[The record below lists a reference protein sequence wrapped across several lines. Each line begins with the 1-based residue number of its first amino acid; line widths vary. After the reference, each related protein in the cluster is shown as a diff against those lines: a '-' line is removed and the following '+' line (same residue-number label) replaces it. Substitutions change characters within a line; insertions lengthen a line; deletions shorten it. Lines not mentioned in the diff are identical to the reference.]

1 MKTFLALTLASACGA
16 VFAQSPAA
24 NPMPDGSR
32 DMYVGLGIVSAP
44 EYAGASQ
51 RRTALQ
57 PLIQM
62 EWSNGIFVSG
72 LSAGMHLSRQ
82 PSLEFGPLVALHS
95 GRDRDGDNGG
105 AGGITD
111 QFPGFVDPGRVTGS
125 GVTLRAEPDGL
136 DGIDD
141 IKVRLQGG
149 AFLNYYLTPSVRLT
163 SSLLYGAG
171 NARDGLVLNLGV
183 QRLAFDLGPQHRVS
197 LVAGANIVNR
207 GYNSAFFGV
216 TDPQA
221 RASGYSL
228 YAPDGGVKDVYV
240 GAGWNWALSRSWMV
254 SSGARVSGLVGDAR
268 RSPLVQRSTNVSVST
283 GLAYRF

>member
-16 VFAQSPAA
+16 AFAQSPAA

-32 DMYVGLGIVSAP
+32 DMYVGLGVVSAP
-44 EYAGASQ
+44 EYAGASA

-82 PSLEFGPLVALHS
+82 PTLEFGPLISLHS
-95 GRDRDGDNGG
+95 GRDKDGDNGG
-105 AGGITD
+105 AGGISDT
-111 QFPGFVDPGRVTGS
+111 FPGLVDPGRVTGS
-125 GVTLRAEPDGL
+125 GVTLRAEPNGL
-136 DGIDD
+136 AGMDD
-141 IKVRLQGG
+141 IKARLQGG

-183 QRLAFDLGPQHRVS
+183 QRLAFNAGPHHRVS
-197 LVAGANIVNR
+197 LVAGASIVNR
-207 GYNSAFFGV
+207 SYNSAFFGV
-216 TDPQA
+216 TDPEA

-228 YAPDGGVKDVYV
+228 YAPEGGVKDVYV
-240 GAGWNWALSRSWMV
+240 GAAWNWALSRSWMV
-254 SSGARVSGLVGDAR
+254 TSGARVTGLVGDAR